1 MITTYVYIPVQVLAH
16 EIGHHFGMALDF
28 DKKNGGNNGQC
39 NGKGIMSYGDAP
51 NKWSSSS
58 VSDFKGH
65 YIEEECG
72 DQCLKGCVYNTNTEL
87 F

>member
-16 EIGHHFGMALDF
+16 EMGHNFGMAHDF
-28 DKKNGGNNGQC
+28 DAKNGGDNAYC

-51 NKWSSSS
+51 NKWSSCS
-58 VSDFKGH
+58 VRDFKDH
-65 YIEEECG
+65 FIEGEWG
-72 DQCLKGCVYNTNTEL
+72 SRCLKGCVYSTNTEL